1 MERYKELKSRICA
14 IKDMC
19 CDGTI
24 TEFARVL
31 NSNTNFARNLLY
43 RHSDIYLDTFNLI
56 VDSFP
61 QINPEWL
68 RTGDGEM
75 FKDDIPPRQV
85 TIVDDEG
92 VDKEPTST
100 STSQENQVTT
110 EDLLEIIKN
119 KDARIEQA
127 LNQNTELISE
137 LRLQNQRITDLR
149 TVVVDN
155 LLQDN
160 CTQGENNSQSND
172 NQ

>member
-43 RHSDIYLDTFNLI
+43 RQSDIYLDTFNLI
-56 VDSFP
+56 VESFP
-61 QINPEWL
+61 LINPEWL
-68 RTGDGEM
+68 RTGNGEM

-92 VDKEPTST
+92 IDEEPTL
-100 STSQENQVTT
+100 TSQENQVTT

-137 LRLQNQRITDLR
+137 LRLQNKRITDLR
-149 TVVVDN
+149 TVVVNN
-155 LLQDN
+155 LLQNN
-160 CTQGENNSQSND
+160 CTQDESSSKSND

>member
-24 TEFARVL
+24 AEFARVL
-31 NSNTNFARNLLY
+31 NSNTNFVRNLLY
-43 RHSDIYLDTFNLI
+43 RQSDIYLDTFNLI

-61 QINPEWL
+61 KINPEWL

-75 FKDDIPPRQV
+75 FKGNIPPRQV

-92 VDKEPTST
+92 IDEEPTP
-100 STSQENQVTT
+100 TSQENQVTT
-110 EDLLEIIKN
+110 DDLLEIIKN

-149 TVVVDN
+149 TVVIDN

-160 CTQGENNSQSND
+160 CTQEENNSQSND

>member
-1 MERYKELKSRICA
+1 MAQSQ
-14 IKDMC
+14 
-19 CDGTI
+19 
-24 TEFARVL
+24 FARML

-43 RHSDIYLDTFNLI
+43 RQSDIYLDTFNLI

-85 TIVDDEG
+85 SIVDDESI
-92 VDKEPTST
+92 DEEPT
-100 STSQENQVTT
+100 STSQENQVTA

-160 CTQGENNSQSND
+160 CTQEENNSQSND

>member
-24 TEFARVL
+24 AEFARVL
-31 NSNTNFARNLLY
+31 NTSTNFARNLLY
-43 RHSDIYLDTFNLI
+43 RQSDIYLDTFNLI
-56 VDSFP
+56 VESFP
-61 QINPEWL
+61 LINPEWL
-68 RTGDGEM
+68 RTGNGEM

-85 TIVDDEG
+85 SIVDNEGIDE
-92 VDKEPTST
+92 EPT

-160 CTQGENNSQSND
+160 CTQEDSNSQSND